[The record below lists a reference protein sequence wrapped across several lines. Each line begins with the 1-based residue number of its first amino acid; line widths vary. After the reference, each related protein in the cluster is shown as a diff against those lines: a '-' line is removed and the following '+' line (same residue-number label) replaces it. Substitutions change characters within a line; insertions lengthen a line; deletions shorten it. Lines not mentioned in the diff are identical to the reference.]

1 MAEMITITINGEQ
14 IKVPAWSTDSTQ
26 QAMIDEIN
34 KLNNLS
40 KAQKEAMRKLAEEQA
55 KGNNTEK
62 KQNDELIN
70 AIKDIQEESKGGA
83 GAFLGSL
90 DLVG

>member
-40 KAQKEAMRKLAEEQA
+40 KSQKEAMRKLAEE
-55 KGNNTEK
+55 
-62 KQNDELIN
+62 
-70 AIKDIQEESKGGA
+70 
-83 GAFLGSL
+83 
-90 DLVG
+90 